1 MTQTD
6 ETRLVKGTNTDEMG
20 GTLLAIL
27 VVMTLGA
34 IFLLA
39 VAPTVSHNVQRQK
52 ELESI
57 RRGEEVAEAIRRYV
71 DFYRGARLPISMDD
85 LLEGLPSGTRRVQIL
100 RESAASDP
108 LSEDGRWLLVK
119 ADSQTMLN
127 FATKLQEY
135 NNGTLPPSASAS
147 LDRFALP
154 ITSLVTAGRGGNNE
168 ASDSS
173 FDKNFDGIPFV
184 GVATQSKSDSI
195 ITFYGIEKHSEWVF
209 TPLFRG
215 RQDGNQ
221 MRGPG
226 RVPNIVPG
234 QPRPSRAPLPPGT
247 VQR

>member
-6 ETRLVKGTNTDEMG
+6 ESRFVMLTKSDEKG
-20 GTLLAIL
+20 GTLFAIL

-52 ELESI
+52 EIESI
-57 RRGEEVAEAIRRYV
+57 RRGEEVAEAIKRYV

-85 LLEGLPSGTRRVQIL
+85 LLEGLPSGTQRVQIL
-100 RESAASDP
+100 RESATRDP
-108 LSEDGRWLLVK
+108 LSEDGRWLLIK

-127 FATKLQEY
+127 FAARLQEY
-135 NNGTLPPSASAS
+135 NNGTLPQSASAS

-154 ITSLVTAGRGGNNE
+154 ITNLVTSGRGGNSE
-168 ASDSS
+168 ASESS
-173 FDKNFDGIPFV
+173 FDKDFDGVPFV
-184 GVATQSKSDSI
+184 GVASQSKSESI

-226 RVPNIVPG
+226 RGPG
-234 QPRPSRAPLPPGT
+234 PPRPSRAPLPPGT